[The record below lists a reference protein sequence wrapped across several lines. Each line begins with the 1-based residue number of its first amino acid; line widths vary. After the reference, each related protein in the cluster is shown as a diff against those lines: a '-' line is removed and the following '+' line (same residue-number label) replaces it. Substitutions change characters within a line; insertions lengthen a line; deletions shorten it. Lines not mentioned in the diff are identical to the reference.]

1 MERET
6 KHDTSMDDEIDL
18 YELYLKLRKRWKI
31 ISGIFISAIVIA
43 VIISFSAPPI
53 YRVEMVIKP
62 ADSLTE
68 EYSLSAS
75 VTSGRMIEP
84 ALKDDSL
91 IEEISALLQS
101 KAVWLEVA
109 KEFNLSLTD
118 IDDIDNIISVSE
130 GRRKKVINIAIDYTD
145 PKLAHA
151 MAVSLIEK
159 VEEKVRSI
167 YVERITIERKLLEDR
182 ISDINNEL
190 DDAIKQ
196 IANLENKLDL
206 NLGLDVIK
214 ELDTLESLPAVLL
227 SAVLSAN
234 GSDMLPQYL
243 EYIRLYIKAVNL
255 QAELDRVL
263 SEYSKVK
270 LKESKYLK
278 DRFIDVLDPPHL
290 LEEPVKPNK
299 KLNIAVAGV
308 SGLFLGIFLALLVE
322 WISERRKEVIH

>member
-1 MERET
+1 VGETCGIIPVAMERET

-62 ADSLTE
+62 A
-68 EYSLSAS
+68 
-75 VTSGRMIEP
+75 
-84 ALKDDSL
+84 DSL